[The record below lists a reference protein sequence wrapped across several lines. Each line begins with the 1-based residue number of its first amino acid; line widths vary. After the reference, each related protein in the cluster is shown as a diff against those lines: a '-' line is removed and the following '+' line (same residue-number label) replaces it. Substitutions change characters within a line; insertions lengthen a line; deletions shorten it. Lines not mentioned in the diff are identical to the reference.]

1 MLDVLY
7 LRKNELNK
15 LFRMTNKAISFA
27 LKNDGKFL
35 IKTKL
40 KTLDSMKNWMF
51 RIPNPNNYQT
61 LTIIERFNSG
71 IHKFDC
77 NM

>member
-15 LFRMTNKAISFA
+15 LFRMTNKGISFA

-35 IKTKL
+35 IKMKL
-40 KTLDSMKNWMF
+40 KTLDSMKNWMACSTHF
-51 RIPNPNNYQT
+51 ICFEYLIQ
-61 LTIIERFNSG
+61 TIIRL
-71 IHKFDC
+71 
-77 NM
+77 